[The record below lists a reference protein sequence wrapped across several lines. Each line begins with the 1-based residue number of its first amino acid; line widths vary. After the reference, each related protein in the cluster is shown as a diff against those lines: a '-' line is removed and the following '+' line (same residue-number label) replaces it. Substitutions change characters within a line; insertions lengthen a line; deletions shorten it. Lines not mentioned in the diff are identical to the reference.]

1 MKRDLTAKLVEK
13 PPLPPASRDRVIYW
27 DQSLSRLGLMVT
39 NKGHKSWIVQ
49 YRVDGR
55 SRRITLDGVL
65 SLKEARDKAHEILSQ
80 VAKGDDPA
88 GAKRKARAAKI
99 DTFGA
104 IAESYLR
111 IGAKNLRSAALY
123 RRTLERLV
131 LPEFQDKPIGEI
143 RRSNIASLLDAIV
156 EENGE
161 VMADLTLAIVRR
173 VFTWHAARDD
183 HFVSPLTKG
192 MARSK
197 PSERARS
204 RILTDDELRAVWKAA
219 SQPNDLFGAYM
230 RFLLLT
236 AARRDEASEM
246 SRIEIKAGVWTI
258 PAARYK
264 TGADTDLPLS
274 AAAIEVLESLP
285 RIGSDKFV
293 FTRDGERPFQGHS
306 SAKAKLDKA
315 CGFSDWVIHDL
326 RRTARSLMSRAG
338 VSSDIAEQC
347 LGHKLPGI
355 RAVYDR
361 HRYLEEKRHAFE
373 AVAALI
379 DRIVNPPVDNIVAIG
394 QARKW

>member
-1 MKRDLTAKLVEK
+1 MKRELTAKFVEK
-13 PPLPPASRDRVIYW
+13 PPLPRVAQDRAIYW

-39 NKGHKSWIVQ
+39 SRGHKSWIIQ
-49 YRVDGR
+49 YRMGGR
-55 SRRITLDGVL
+55 SRRVTLDGIL
-65 SLKEARDKAHEILSQ
+65 SLKEARDQAHEILSQ

-88 GAKRKARAAKI
+88 GAKRKARAAKV

-143 RRSNIASLLDAIV
+143 RRSNVASLLDAIV
-156 EENGE
+156 EENGV
-161 VMADLTLAIVRR
+161 VMADLTLAIIRR
-173 VFTWHAARDD
+173 VFTWHAARED

-204 RILTDDELRAVWKAA
+204 RILTDDELRAVWKAT
-219 SQPNDLFGAYM
+219 SQSNDLFGAYM

-246 SRIEIKAGVWTI
+246 SRTEIKAGVWTI

-264 TGADTDLPLS
+264 TGAATDLPFS

-347 LGHKLPGI
+347 LGHKLPGV

-394 QARKW
+394 QARK

>member
-1 MKRDLTAKLVEK
+1 MKRELTAKFVEK
-13 PPLPPASRDRVIYW
+13 PPLPRVAQDRAIYW

-39 NKGHKSWIVQ
+39 SRGHKSWIIQ
-49 YRVDGR
+49 YRMGGR
-55 SRRITLDGVL
+55 SRRVTLDGIL
-65 SLKEARDKAHEILSQ
+65 SLKEARDQAHEILSQ

-88 GAKRKARAAKI
+88 GAKRKARAAKV

-143 RRSNIASLLDAIV
+143 RRSNVASLLDAIV
-156 EENGE
+156 EENGV
-161 VMADLTLAIVRR
+161 VMADLTLAIIRR

-204 RILTDDELRAVWKAA
+204 RILTDDELRAVWKAT
-219 SQPNDLFGAYM
+219 SQSNDLFGAYM

-246 SRIEIKAGVWTI
+246 SRTEIKAGLWTI

-285 RIGSDKFV
+285 RIGADKYV

-347 LGHKLPGI
+347 LGHKLPGV

-394 QARKW
+394 QARK

>member
-1 MKRDLTAKLVEK
+1 
-13 PPLPPASRDRVIYW
+13 
-27 DQSLSRLGLMVT
+27 LMVT
-39 NKGHKSWIVQ
+39 SRGHKSWIIQ
-49 YRVDGR
+49 YRMGGR
-55 SRRITLDGVL
+55 SRRVTLDGIL
-65 SLKEARDKAHEILSQ
+65 SLKEARDQAHEILSQ

-88 GAKRKARAAKI
+88 GAKRKARAAKV

-143 RRSNIASLLDAIV
+143 RRSNVASLLDAIV
-156 EENGE
+156 EENGV
-161 VMADLTLAIVRR
+161 VMADLTLAIIRR
-173 VFTWHAARDD
+173 VFTWHAARED

-204 RILTDDELRAVWKAA
+204 RILTDDELRAVWKAT
-219 SQPNDLFGAYM
+219 SQSNDLFGAYM

-246 SRIEIKAGVWTI
+246 SRTEIKAGLWTI

-285 RIGSDKFV
+285 RIGADKYV
-293 FTRDGERPFQGHS
+293 FTRDGERPFQVHS

-347 LGHKLPGI
+347 LGHKLPGV

-394 QARKW
+394 QARK

>member
-1 MKRDLTAKLVEK
+1 
-13 PPLPPASRDRVIYW
+13 
-27 DQSLSRLGLMVT
+27 
-39 NKGHKSWIVQ
+39 
-49 YRVDGR
+49 
-55 SRRITLDGVL
+55 
-65 SLKEARDKAHEILSQ
+65 
-80 VAKGDDPA
+80 
-88 GAKRKARAAKI
+88 
-99 DTFGA
+99 
-104 IAESYLR
+104 
-111 IGAKNLRSAALY
+111 
-123 RRTLERLV
+123 V

-192 MARSK
+192 MA

-315 CGFSDWVIHDL
+315 CGSQ
-326 RRTARSLMSRAG
+326 TG
-338 VSSDIAEQC
+338 
-347 LGHKLPGI
+347 
-355 RAVYDR
+355 
-361 HRYLEEKRHAFE
+361 
-373 AVAALI
+373 
-379 DRIVNPPVDNIVAIG
+379 
-394 QARKW
+394 